1 VSSTF
6 AIDIPHK
13 LLQLAARGDIE
24 AFEQLYR
31 WFERPAFT
39 LALRLCG
46 QREEAQ
52 DVLQESMIKLHHKLG
67 EFRGECPFWAWFRQ
81 IVVNESLMR
90 LRKRQHLHVELA
102 EDSADLEANIM
113 LPPQAADSQCLQRAL
128 SKLSDTTRSV
138 LWLYHVEGYTHE
150 EIAEMMQKTI
160 SFSKSQCAR
169 GGKKLRELL
178 SDELLSDTHQAITHG

>member
-6 AIDIPHK
+6 AIDIPNKVLH
-13 LLQLAARGDIE
+13 LAARGDIH

-52 DVLQESMIKLHHKLG
+52 DVLQESMIKLHHKLA
-67 EFRGECPFWAWFRQ
+67 EFRGDCPFWAWFRQ

-90 LRKRQHLHVELA
+90 LRKRQHLHIELA
-102 EDSADLEANIM
+102 DDLPDLEANIV

-128 SKLSDTTRSV
+128 AKLPDTTRSV

-178 SDELLSDTHQAITHG
+178 SDTHQAINHG